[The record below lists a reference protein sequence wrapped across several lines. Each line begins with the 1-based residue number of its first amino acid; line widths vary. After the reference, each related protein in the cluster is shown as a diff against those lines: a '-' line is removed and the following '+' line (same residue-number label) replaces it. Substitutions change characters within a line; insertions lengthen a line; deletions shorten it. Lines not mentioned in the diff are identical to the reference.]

1 MWLERWSGTDVV
13 VSTEYPTRTFTRCP
27 ICGWWGRARTFEYC
41 NAGPH
46 EDPAF
51 DALVLQRCEHCDSM
65 WCPDSPSND
74 ELADYYANRYS
85 PARTAFMEKDE
96 WPVWDTRAAS
106 LITLARMYTEW
117 TPGDLFVDVGPGNG
131 AALSL
136 APLMLPEARLGCVEF
151 NERSIEYFRRHVPL
165 MKVTQ
170 SLNEFDRSSAQVV
183 YSAHSLEHHRPDDV
197 LSALEG
203 VRRVLVDGGVL
214 ALEVPLGLSART
226 IAAWRHTP
234 HLLFFSPSGLHRLLS
249 RAGLSVAMSCTA
261 RGRQAKLAIP
271 QELTASLPRVLVNR
285 LSALN
290 TGDLTAAIPRR
301 GRPIRGVIK
310 VIAVNSE
317 RQGTRGRVESL
328 RRTLAELRSRPTA
341 G

>member
-1 MWLERWSGTDVV
+1 M
-13 VSTEYPTRTFTRCP
+13 
-27 ICGWWGRARTFEYC
+27 FEYC

-46 EDPAF
+46 QDPAF
-51 DALVLQRCEHCDSM
+51 DDLVLRRCGHCDSM
-65 WCPDSPSND
+65 WCPDSPSNA
-74 ELADYYANRYS
+74 ELADYYAHRYS
-85 PARTAFMEKDE
+85 PARTAFMERDE

-117 TPGDLFVDVGPGNG
+117 TPGDQFVDVGPGNG

-151 NERSIEYFRRHVPL
+151 NERSIEYFRRHVPR
-165 MKVTQ
+165 MQVTR
-170 SLNEFDRSSAQVV
+170 SLDEFDRSSARVV
-183 YSAHSLEHHRPDDV
+183 YSAHSLEHHRPDEV
-197 LSALEG
+197 RSALEG
-203 VRRVLVDGGVL
+203 IRRVLVDGGVL
-214 ALEVPLGLSART
+214 ALEVPLGVSART

-234 HLLFFSPSGLHRLLS
+234 HLAFFSPQGLHRLIS
-249 RAGLSVAMSCTA
+249 RAGLTVAMSCTV
-261 RGRQAKLAIP
+261 RGRQAKLTIP
-271 QELTASLPRVLVNR
+271 QTRAASLPRVLVNR

-317 RQGTRGRVESL
+317 PQGARGRVDAL
-328 RRTLAELRSRPTA
+328 RRSVAELRSRPPA